1 MSRYSEDGYFAIWD
15 IRTKKP
21 SGVVFARGGFN
32 SVDFSPVDPNLLV
45 SAHTK
50 DGVKLWDL
58 RTSLGGGRLRKPH
71 SKSFNTYGNN
81 NISGAYFNKFGNQII
96 ASVKGGYPTL
106 FSTLSEEPLCVMYSD
121 SYRNMCTLKS
131 CTFIGSDHE
140 YIVSGSDDFR
150 IYGWKIPADFD
161 LTSTTYN
168 SRHRVIRNELIE
180 SSVDNDISSEDNE
193 SEDVVEPS
201 AKRRRV
207 ENKPETVKQL
217 ESHGAFVV
225 SQPRFVLT
233 GHKSIVNNIA
243 YHPSL
248 PLMVSSGVEKVIK
261 MWSPYPITSEHR
273 EPMKVRRRQPYLF
286 TNPSFANYFDMLPT
300 LRDNENSIIESE
312 QTLALFDFFNR
323 CASVDGDEDDDDDD
337 EIGANLMNIIGEGD
351 SFEEDDEDASSSDQ
365 INESDLR
372 RLIPQDINV
381 MFMDDNEDYTDDIQD
396 LEPSSDEMDDS

>member
-1 MSRYSEDGYFAIWD
+1 
-15 IRTKKP
+15 
-21 SGVVFARGGFN
+21 
-32 SVDFSPVDPNLLV
+32 
-45 SAHTK
+45 
-50 DGVKLWDL
+50 
-58 RTSLGGGRLRKPH
+58 
-71 SKSFNTYGNN
+71 
-81 NISGAYFNKFGNQII
+81 
-96 ASVKGGYPTL
+96 
-106 FSTLSEEPLCVMYSD
+106 
-121 SYRNMCTLKS
+121 
-131 CTFIGSDHE
+131 
-140 YIVSGSDDFR
+140 
-150 IYGWKIPADFD
+150 
-161 LTSTTYN
+161 
-168 SRHRVIRNELIE
+168 
-180 SSVDNDISSEDNE
+180 
-193 SEDVVEPS
+193 
-201 AKRRRV
+201 
-207 ENKPETVKQL
+207 
-217 ESHGAFVV
+217 
-225 SQPRFVLT
+225 
-233 GHKSIVNNIA
+233 VNNIA

-300 LRDNENSIIESE
+300 LRDNENSVIESE

-396 LEPSSDEMDDS
+396 LEPSSDEMDYS